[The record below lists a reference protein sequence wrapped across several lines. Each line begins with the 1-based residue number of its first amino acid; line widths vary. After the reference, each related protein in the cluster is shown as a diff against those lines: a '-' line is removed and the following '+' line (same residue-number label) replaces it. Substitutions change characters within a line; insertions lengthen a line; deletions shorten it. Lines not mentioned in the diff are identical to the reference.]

1 MLNWPTKK
9 FKIIYIVISVAIIV
23 SCSDSD
29 TRSLQIDKMFASD
42 EIMSNTMVMQEN
54 LCEIKLFAKK
64 LNDDEWPIY
73 LTWFMLLSF
82 DDLEDLNIT
91 TNDSVI
97 GWFETGYPSRPD
109 LDDIWEGGNK
119 MQGIW
124 NSDEYKDCGDNKF
137 GSHTMHLEYK

>member
-9 FKIIYIVISVAIIV
+9 FKIIYIVLSVAIIV

-42 EIMSNTMVMQEN
+42 EIMSTTMVMQEN

-73 LTWFMLLSF
+73 LHHYMMIELQI
-82 DDLEDLNIT
+82 LNFV
-91 TNDSVI
+91 N
-97 GWFETGYPSRPD
+97 
-109 LDDIWEGGNK
+109 L
-119 MQGIW
+119 
-124 NSDEYKDCGDNKF
+124 
-137 GSHTMHLEYK
+137 